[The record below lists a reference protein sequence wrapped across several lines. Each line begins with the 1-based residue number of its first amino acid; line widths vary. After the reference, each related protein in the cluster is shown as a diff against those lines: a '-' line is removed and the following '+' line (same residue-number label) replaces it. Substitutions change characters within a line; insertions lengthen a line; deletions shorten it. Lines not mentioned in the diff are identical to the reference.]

1 MIICQTE
8 NDGKIHLRWREDE
21 KRQEETVQDFEPY
34 FFVSANSDEP
44 AFYQI
49 NMNVDGRRVKLE
61 MPYKYEYGDWK
72 NIHGKELK
80 KRLLLPDHLIFT
92 GLENIGLEP
101 MKPMCLFIIVIV

>member
-49 NMNVDGRRVKLE
+49 NMNV
-61 MPYKYEYGDWK
+61 
-72 NIHGKELK
+72 
-80 KRLLLPDHLIFT
+80 F
-92 GLENIGLEP
+92 
-101 MKPMCLFIIVIV
+101 